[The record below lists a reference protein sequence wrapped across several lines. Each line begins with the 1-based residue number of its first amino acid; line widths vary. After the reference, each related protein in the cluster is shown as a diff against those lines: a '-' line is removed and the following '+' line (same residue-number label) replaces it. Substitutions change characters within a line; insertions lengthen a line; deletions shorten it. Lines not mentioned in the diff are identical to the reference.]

1 MSSVARTDP
10 GSDRRWTFVAPL
22 YDRSVALVGW
32 HRRQDALLSDVTEG
46 SVLDVGCG
54 PAHPAKALLGRGVA
68 YVGLDRN
75 AAMLAR
81 AARAVDAWGP
91 GRGLVVRGDIS
102 ALPFDASAFDVVVS
116 TGVLG
121 LLTVATRRHVL
132 QEMVRVSRGELRLL
146 EPIVRTDAPPRPTR
160 ARIVALV
167 RDRPL
172 TLDELVGIG
181 LVPEVRG
188 PPALASV
195 YSMVRAT
202 SADRGLLEPFS
213 HLAVGYSGEP

>member
-1 MSSVARTDP
+1 
-10 GSDRRWTFVAPL
+10 
-22 YDRSVALVGW
+22 
-32 HRRQDALLSDVTEG
+32 
-46 SVLDVGCG
+46 
-54 PAHPAKALLGRGVA
+54 
-68 YVGLDRN
+68 
-75 AAMLAR
+75 MLAR
-81 AARAVDAWGP
+81 AARAVDACGP

-121 LLTVATRRHVL
+121 RLTVATRRHVL

-146 EPIVRTDAPPRPTR
+146 EPIVRTDRPPRPTH

-172 TLDELVGIG
+172 TLDELVEIG
-181 LVPEVRG
+181 LAPEVRG
-188 PPALASV
+188 PPAIASV

-202 SADRGLLEPFS
+202 SANRGRAEPFS